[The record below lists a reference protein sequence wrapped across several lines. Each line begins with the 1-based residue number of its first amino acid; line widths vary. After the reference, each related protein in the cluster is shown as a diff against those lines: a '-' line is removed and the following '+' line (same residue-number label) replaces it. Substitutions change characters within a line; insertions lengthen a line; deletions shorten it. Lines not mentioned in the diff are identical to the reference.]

1 MKLWNFNPED
11 GSFDYIAH
19 DDGTPAVTFYRL
31 GTEPTF
37 FQVVT
42 GGEGSV
48 NLDAKTLDGK
58 ADVDIGLWPQANA
71 GVYVQSETRPNWV
84 KVNPSDEGGPITVT
98 TGGAPYSTHV
108 GFTVRLQAGRTLNMT

>member
-1 MKLWNFNPED
+1 MKLHNFDPET
-11 GSFDYIAH
+11 GTFDYIAH

-31 GTEPTF
+31 GMQPTF

-58 ADVDIGLWPQANA
+58 GDVDIGLWPQEKA
-71 GVYVQSETRPNWV
+71 GVYIQSETRPNWL
-84 KVNPSDEGGPITVT
+84 KLTPSDEGGPIVMT
-98 TGGAPYSTHV
+98 TGGSPYTTHV
-108 GFTVRLQAGRTLNMT
+108 GFTMSLQAGRRVKL

>member
-1 MKLWNFNPED
+1 MKLHNFDPET

-31 GTEPTF
+31 GLQPTF
-37 FQVVT
+37 FPVVT

-48 NLDAKTLDGK
+48 NLDAQTLDGK
-58 ADVDIGLWPQANA
+58 DDVDIGLWSQRNA
-71 GVYVQSETRPNWV
+71 GVYIQSETRPNWL
-84 KVNPSDEGGPITVT
+84 KLNPSDEGEPIEMT

-108 GFTVRLQAGRTLNMT
+108 GFRIRLQTGRTVKI